1 MLGNIRPTN
10 TRLISLSLKGVGEYL
25 FCVDWQT
32 VKLKFFVDWFVLMV
46 QFSVYSYLKEDI
58 SHLLNS
64 RTQAI
69 HCHLSFDAYIKELLL
84 RSVPIDALYI
94 VRVNTHKFPK
104 CTQFLLHE
112 IYLHIPC
119 KINLRNNLGL
129 LYYGN
134 CTNDLFT
141 KQFDVAWIQV
151 FKSTIWLVILN
162 NKVRISNLVFRIS
175 FEPSWFS

>member
-25 FCVDWQT
+25 FFVDWQT
-32 VKLKFFVDWFVLMV
+32 VKLKFFVDWFVSMV
-46 QFSVYSYLKEDI
+46 QFSVYNYLKEDI
-58 SHLLNS
+58 SDSLNS

-69 HCHLSFDAYIKELLL
+69 YCHLSFDAYIKELLL

-94 VRVNTHKFPK
+94 VRVNTHKMSKIRFPK

-119 KINLRNNLGL
+119 KINLRNNLW
-129 LYYGN
+129 
-134 CTNDLFT
+134 
-141 KQFDVAWIQV
+141 AWI
-151 FKSTIWLVILN
+151 TILRKMYEWSFYKTVWCRWDTSFQIHNL
-162 NKVRISNLVFRIS
+162 ISYIK
-175 FEPSWFS
+175 